1 MFSIVS
7 PERLISISNPR
18 PFEFADK
25 CLIPQSLAGYEHH
38 GIYLKKDF
46 LVQDI
51 LF

>member
-7 PERLISISNPR
+7 PERLISR